1 MPRAYYVPMGILC
14 QLTYKNLYE
23 EETII
28 LISQMKQLRD
38 YLRNLFRMY
47 MLDKWWIWDLD
58 TANRTLEFVHL
69 TTMVYFLWKYCY
81 PTPLLLYDKD
91 KEIFPVATLKQFVE
105 SSFCP
110 FSYGGPYG
118 GRFGRED

>member
-1 MPRAYYVPMGILC
+1 MSRG
-14 QLTYKNLYE
+14 TGFE
-23 EETII
+23 
-28 LISQMKQLRD
+28 
-38 YLRNLFRMY
+38 
-47 MLDKWWIWDLD
+47 
-58 TANRTLEFVHL
+58 LEKVLGLL